1 MAEITDKDSKMLIAN
16 FYLTPKDIFDLDFS
30 KYIFVDGVLFRL
42 NKITDYNV
50 SVPSDCQVEL
60 LKVINTTYTEAVP
73 SPGTTGLW
81 LWDDTGYF
89 IDSDS
94 GKIPFL

>member
-16 FYLTPKDIFDLDFS
+16 FYLTPKDIFELDFS

-42 NKITDYNV
+42 NKITDYNA

-60 LKVINTTYTEAVP
+60 LKVINTTYTEAIP
-73 SPGTTGLW
+73 TMGEHYRILW
-81 LWDDTGYF
+81 NGPDFL

-94 GKIPFL
+94 GKIIYI